1 MGNARRVCSRLLT
14 LGTGEGVSVGP
25 RASVFVL
32 LSHARNILTS
42 GFQNRPHGTSSSFFR
57 QTSAHL
63 EAPGAAPSPFAP
75 CCREGPCGGGARACV
90 LFTLYTLY
98 MKRHGLA
105 SQRLDARNVTA
116 LKLALSSPSP
126 RGRYGQYRVLSGY
139 PSPLQSLGATQF
151 QRHLRKGLR
160 FSAEEGPLLSE
171 LR

>member
-1 MGNARRVCSRLLT
+1 MFSLISGGKCQKGLQPSADAGDWGGGISRPSSFCFSALLGHARNVLT
-14 LGTGEGVSVGP
+14 LG
-25 RASVFVL
+25 L
-32 LSHARNILTS
+32 
-42 GFQNRPHGTSSSFFR
+42 QNRPHGTGSSFFR
-57 QTSAHL
+57 QTSTHL
-63 EAPGAAPSPFAP
+63 EAPGAAPGPFAP
-75 CCREGPCGGGARACV
+75 CSREGPCGGGARACV

-139 PSPLQSLGATQF
+139 PPPLQSLGTTQS

-160 FSAEEGPLLSE
+160 F
-171 LR
+171 